1 MHMGTDHVEQ
11 PLLYN
16 DLEAQT
22 SLPLTLISTAP
33 FVPSLLLEV
42 LVKSKSVHVEDRSLI
57 AVVTSKPRELFE
69 ASGIW
74 SGPLGI

>member
-1 MHMGTDHVEQ
+1 MGTDHVEQ

-22 SLPLTLISTAP
+22 LPSLPLTLISTAP